1 MTSADKSQKGVKYVP
16 KGSELKA
23 ESIFD
28 EIPAQLSK
36 HEKKFK
42 LSSLKKD
49 AKMRDYDDAFM
60 WLKDSRIVNVCYNAD
75 ELDVALKRK
84 RAE

>member
-1 MTSADKSQKGVKYVP
+1 MK
-16 KGSELKA
+16 
-23 ESIFD
+23 
-28 EIPAQLSK
+28 
-36 HEKKFK
+36 KKFK

-60 WLKDSRIVNVCYNAD
+60 WLKNSRIVNVCCNAD
-75 ELDVALKRK
+75 EPNMALKRK

>member
-1 MTSADKSQKGVKYVP
+1 MK
-16 KGSELKA
+16 
-23 ESIFD
+23 
-28 EIPAQLSK
+28 
-36 HEKKFK
+36 KKFK

-75 ELDVALKRK
+75 EPNVALKRK
-84 RAE
+84 RTE